1 MDFAFVL
8 AVVTAFLAMILA
20 MLFLCWVE
28 MRWHAR
34 QREELTH
41 LLIFSLFRL
50 SKRHAGAL
58 QEPTRRRI
66 AREDATELAGEE
78 EKGEASDE
86 GFLDRDAEEATSSKL
101 RR

>member
-20 MLFLCWVE
+20 MLFLCWAE

-50 SKRHAGAL
+50 SKRPAGAL
-58 QEPTRRRI
+58 QEPTRRWI
-66 AREDATELAGEE
+66 ARGDATALSGEE
-78 EKGEASDE
+78 EKGEESDE
-86 GFLDRDAEEATSSKL
+86 AILDRDADEATSSKL